1 MATPAKAFEL
11 IGKGSTNFTKSSKYE
26 SKMLSA
32 NKVQVSVT
40 PYINVKE
47 KSFQCEN
54 RQGFF
59 VAITMIFNYSNRL
72 ITREIGQVINRYN
85 NLNDVLSQ
93 VVSVKGRT
101 GNCCGS
107 P

>member
-1 MATPAKAFEL
+1 MT
-11 IGKGSTNFTKSSKYE
+11 
-26 SKMLSA
+26 
-32 NKVQVSVT
+32 VT

-47 KSFQCEN
+47 KPFQCEN

-59 VAITMIFNYSNRL
+59 EAITMIFNDNNRL

-93 VVSVKGRT
+93 VVSVKGST
-101 GNCCGS
+101 GN
-107 P
+107 